1 MRSTCSSRPS
11 LNASVFLY
19 RPQAQRAVAVAMLLS
34 DLSASGVPV
43 DAHSIAAA
51 MVIDAVS
58 LGQIPMEVLHRELGM
73 QVCTA
78 YAG

>member
-1 MRSTCSSRPS
+1 
-11 LNASVFLY
+11 
-19 RPQAQRAVAVAMLLS
+19 MLLS